1 MAAAKKKRSSR
12 KKKVTGSSAKRSWK
26 RLSFIFSLWIM
37 VLGVTSLG
45 LIGALLVPQ
54 NGEHKDSPQGQIST
68 APPEP
73 SAKPRA
79 APKQTAS
86 VKEKRRTY
94 EHFPPETPEPSFQA
108 EPSQPPQ
115 PDVSQ
120 ARTAAPPEGP
130 CLAVVID
137 DMGQSLVKARRL
149 LQILGPDLTWSILPY
164 SLKTSEVVQ
173 LAADNDLEYL
183 LHVPMEPKGYPQ
195 VDPGPGS
202 IFVDMSPEQIRA
214 VLANNIEQV
223 PGAVGANNHMGS
235 RFTEDIQGMQTV
247 LEEIQSHSLFFIDSL
262 TSPRSKVKDI
272 SRELKLPVMF
282 RDVFL
287 DNVQDVDAIIEQL
300 NKSERLA
307 RHRGSAVAIGHPYP
321 ETLTA
326 LAKWSKE
333 RDAGVKL
340 VKLSQLIAA
349 QKASQE

>member
-1 MAAAKKKRSSR
+1 MAAAQKKRSSR
-12 KKKVTGSSAKRSWK
+12 KKKKTTASSPKRSWK
-26 RLSFIFSLWIM
+26 RLGLIFSLWGM
-37 VLGVTSLG
+37 ALGLTSLG
-45 LIGALLVPQ
+45 LIGALLMPQ
-54 NGEHKDSPQGQIST
+54 NGEQKVSSSGQIST
-68 APPEP
+68 QPSEP
-73 SAKPRA
+73 AAKTRA
-79 APKQTAS
+79 APEQA
-86 VKEKRRTY
+86 VAAREKRRAY
-94 EHFPPETPEPSFQA
+94 EHFPRETPEPSFKT
-108 EPSQPPQ
+108 EPSSPA
-115 PDVSQ
+115 PDTSQ
-120 ARTAAPPEGP
+120 AGAEEPPEGP

-137 DMGQSLVKARRL
+137 DMGQSQRKARKL
-149 LQILGPDLTWSILPY
+149 LQILGSDLTWAILPF

-183 LHVPMEPKGYPQ
+183 VHVPMEPKGYPQ

-214 VLANNIEQV
+214 VLANNMEQV

-235 RFTEDIQGMQTV
+235 RFTEDKQGMQTV
-247 LEEIQSHSLFFIDSL
+247 LEEIQSRSLFFIDSL

-272 SRELKLPVMF
+272 CRELKLPVMR
-282 RDVFL
+282 RDIFL
-287 DNVQDVDAIIEQL
+287 DNVQDVEAIIEQL

-333 RDAGVKL
+333 RDSGVKL

-349 QKASQE
+349 RKALQE